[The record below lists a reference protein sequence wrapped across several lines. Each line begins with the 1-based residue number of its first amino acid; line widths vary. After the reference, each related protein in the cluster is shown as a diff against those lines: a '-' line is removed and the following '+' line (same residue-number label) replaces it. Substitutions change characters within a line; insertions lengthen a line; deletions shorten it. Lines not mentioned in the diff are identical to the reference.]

1 MRILNRIYSALSL
14 AMLIL
19 VAALTGCGGGGSGDP
34 NGSGG
39 VGSSSAPV
47 QVSLAPGQRVEN
59 EALVGLTGPLRAFAK
74 LDDGSTV
81 DITSSAVW
89 QVSDSRIEV
98 ITGANGAKSLK
109 GIIVD
114 AINVTLVYQG
124 KAFVLPVK
132 FVRLE
137 ITGSPASISLGS
149 PSTSLKA
156 MAVFQFGADGTPNSI
171 DVTSVMEW
179 ASSKSE
185 VASVVASGPAL
196 GLLETKT
203 LGSTKITA
211 KLIGGELE
219 TSLDFLVTASVLK
232 RLTVVGGGG
241 DPLQLGGS
249 LNLIV
254 TGHFEDNS
262 ILPLTNEVVWTSSDP
277 SIATVINGRV
287 DARRVGSTT
296 ITLVLGNVSTSQFI
310 MVESSVKSIRFG
322 LNPGAVPRGLT
333 NSVFV
338 VGVAANGTY
347 GPPPLAD
354 VEWVSS
360 NPAIIEIRTLG
371 DQLTRELFAKGA
383 VGEIATITATHPPS
397 GSAPISM
404 EVAVGAPTLKTIT
417 SLSAPVGVP
426 LIAGGGSLQL
436 IALGTL
442 SDNSFTQNINEDV
455 TNFVSCLSSSS
466 TASVVGNCLVT
477 GLSTGQATI
486 EATSR
491 FSNVTDTKAETSVTV
506 INGDVKKVDAGTLG
520 ANGVVNAAMPADGSP
535 ALFTLAGAT
544 PGKLYTLRVPGGY
557 RLRVAANEAMTY
569 RLCEDVTP
577 ASNGSLACAIQSLD
591 GKVYF
596 SVQGAPV
603 GSSVP
608 VDVREGA
615 AVDSGSFVV
624 SSSAQLSFPFKHEF
638 LGVENEA
645 FTVVVTNESVSPST
659 WRGELALSRS
669 DKPLC
674 QNSFQAGKSSVACG
688 VSRSALGA
696 RFEVALGVVSDVRVS
711 LSSRLFITEGTVSKP
726 ISISLNQ
733 ELVGQVSANEAD
745 ITPSVYEIAELP
757 ANKTY
762 DVILYGSTSQLFVQ
776 FFKAF
781 PPTNRIPESKVSVLN
796 PSTGREETRVSFNTG
811 GGSNLASVKGIQFK
825 VLADLSSGSATPLI
839 PSAETGGS
847 AFKLIVQAH

>member
-1 MRILNRIYSALSL
+1 MPKLLS
-14 AMLIL
+14 
-19 VAALTGCGGGGSGDP
+19 
-34 NGSGG
+34 
-39 VGSSSAPV
+39 
-47 QVSLAPGQRVEN
+47 
-59 EALVGLTGPLRAFAK
+59 
-74 LDDGSTV
+74 
-81 DITSSAVW
+81 
-89 QVSDSRIEV
+89 
-98 ITGANGAKSLK
+98 
-109 GIIVD
+109 
-114 AINVTLVYQG
+114 
-124 KAFVLPVK
+124 
-132 FVRLE
+132 
-137 ITGSPASISLGS
+137 
-149 PSTSLKA
+149 
-156 MAVFQFGADGTPNSI
+156 
-171 DVTSVMEW
+171 
-179 ASSKSE
+179 
-185 VASVVASGPAL
+185 
-196 GLLETKT
+196 
-203 LGSTKITA
+203 
-211 KLIGGELE
+211 
-219 TSLDFLVTASVLK
+219 
-232 RLTVVGGGG
+232 
-241 DPLQLGGS
+241 
-249 LNLIV
+249 
-254 TGHFEDNS
+254 
-262 ILPLTNEVVWTSSDP
+262 
-277 SIATVINGRV
+277 
-287 DARRVGSTT
+287 
-296 ITLVLGNVSTSQFI
+296 
-310 MVESSVKSIRFG
+310 
-322 LNPGAVPRGLT
+322 
-333 NSVFV
+333 
-338 VGVAANGTY
+338 
-347 GPPPLAD
+347 
-354 VEWVSS
+354 
-360 NPAIIEIRTLG
+360 
-371 DQLTRELFAKGA
+371 
-383 VGEIATITATHPPS
+383 
-397 GSAPISM
+397 
-404 EVAVGAPTLKTIT
+404 
-417 SLSAPVGVP
+417 
-426 LIAGGGSLQL
+426 GSLQL

-491 FSNVTDTKAETSVTV
+491 FSNVTDTKASTSVSV
-506 INGDVKKVDAGTLG
+506 INGDVKKVDVGTLG

-544 PGKLYTLRVPGGY
+544 PGKLYTLRVPIGY

-624 SSSAQLSFPFKHEF
+624 SSSAQFSFPFKHEF

-659 WRGELALSRS
+659 WRGQLALSRS

-745 ITPSVYEIAELP
+745 FAPSVYEIAELD

-811 GGSNLASVKGIQFK
+811 GGSNLTSVKGIQFK
-825 VLADLSSGSATPLI
+825 VLADLSSGSATPII